1 MDFVRDTPLYIQ
13 LMHLVNH
20 CAETSNKTNS
30 KCTLATLFNLSK
42 AFDVIS
48 HKSLLQK
55 LNNYGIRGIANK
67 RFEHYLSDRT
77 KYVELGNSKSSLR

>member
-1 MDFVRDTPLYIQ
+1 MDFVHDTRLYIQ
-13 LMHLVNH
+13 LLHLLNH
-20 CAETSNKTNS
+20 CPETSNKTNS

-55 LNNYGIRGIANK
+55 VNNYGIRGIANK
-67 RFEHYLSDRT
+67 CLKITAPIEPNMLNLAILS
-77 KYVELGNSKSSLR
+77 LL